1 MSKYDIIV
9 CMKEM
14 NILKK
19 IKILALLAQAA
30 EEERVDFSQNPCS
43 VSELPDLID
52 RIEENSLRNRFFGD
66 LPPADGQEVLR
77 PRMSKLF
84 KMAASTQE
92 GQRIFCHLPRQT
104 RLLCC
109 EGEQGHKRQSFGSSL
124 PKEAAINIEPRILQ
138 HAGNIDG
145 ITTIVHEAAHI
156 MHHKLKEQH
165 PNKNELNPYDL
176 FFLDF
181 LDECGA
187 VLAEHKAKNEI
198 VYQKGEFLFDKL
210 GAVFNNRAYT
220 DQFLMRAERNIL
232 LDNRPMEAMK
242 RTHSK
247 AFYDIQRHY
256 FKMYPELKNSLLVHQ
271 VHKSYRVAANR
282 AASKV
287 ATPHSGKENFCQ

>member
-66 LPPADGQEVLR
+66 LPPAEGQEVLR
-77 PRMSKLF
+77 PRMSKIF
-84 KMAASTQE
+84 RWAACTRE
-92 GQRIFCHLPRQT
+92 GQRVFCHLPRQT

-124 PKEAAINIEPRILQ
+124 PKEAAINIAPDIVLGSDL
-138 HAGNIDG
+138 ALG
-145 ITTIVHEAAHI
+145 IEAIVHEAAYI
-156 MHHKLKEQH
+156 MHHKLEEQYRG
-165 PNKNELNPYDL
+165 KDKFNPYDL
-176 FFLDF
+176 FFLSFWDEAGAMLRGIRAADENTKEAHSKDQILDF
-181 LDECGA
+181 VFESAHYSSKFLM
-187 VLAEHKAKNEI
+187 LAE
-198 VYQKGEFLFDKL
+198 
-210 GAVFNNRAYT
+210 
-220 DQFLMRAERNIL
+220 MNIL
-232 LDNRPMEAMK
+232 SDDHPMAAMK

-287 ATPHSGKENFCQ
+287 ATPHSGKENFRQ